1 MNAKLRYKLKKRVF
15 QLDFFSA
22 GKKKQN
28 FEMLESVP
36 IKLKNQTQDQKQQY
50 FTILGFC
57 VFRLVFEAALRLE
70 EITKDCK
77 KTINHFIPA

>member
-1 MNAKLRYKLKKRVF
+1 
-15 QLDFFSA
+15 
-22 GKKKQN
+22 
-28 FEMLESVP
+28 MLENVP
-36 IKLKNQTQDQKQQY
+36 IKLKNRTQDQKQQY